1 MSVDLVALLI
11 LAVYMAIGAWR
22 GALASALGMFTLV
35 AAYGASVPAG
45 AKLGD
50 VAATRLG
57 VAPLLGSVLVG
68 VAAFGATLLLLGIVS
83 RVLLSHDRRALG
95 DEPLSPL
102 ERLGGA
108 LLGALRGAV
117 VVLLIGW
124 LTAWVD
130 GVAGAVPESRL
141 PRLGPSHVGGL
152 AERAVEAGAGAVLDQ
167 GSPGGRVTVQLL
179 AHPGE
184 SIEGLKDA
192 LSNGRLQ
199 TLRDDAAFWDA
210 LSGGDVDAALARG
223 SFRSLPYDR
232 ELRHDFAQIGL
243 VAPSAAESP
252 PLFEQAIVGAARQIA
267 PRIAQLR
274 SDPQFQSLL
283 QDPKVRE
290 ALQQGDRWALLSDP
304 RFQLLATR
312 LGSGS

>member
-1 MSVDLVALLI
+1 MSVDLLSLLI

-35 AAYGASVPAG
+35 AAYGASVLAG
-45 AKLGD
+45 AELGD
-50 VAATRLG
+50 VTAARLG
-57 VAPLLGSVLVG
+57 VAPLLGSVLAAV
-68 VAAFGATLLLLGIVS
+68 VAFGATLLVLGIAS
-83 RVLLSHDRRALG
+83 RLLLSHDRWALG

-102 ERLGGA
+102 ERFGGA

-117 VVLLIGW
+117 VVLLVGW
-124 LTAWVD
+124 LAAWVD
-130 GVAGAVPESRL
+130 GVASAAPESML
-141 PRLGPSHVGGL
+141 PRLGPSFAARL
-152 AERAVEAGAGAVLDQ
+152 AEGVVEMGASAALDQ

-179 AHPGE
+179 AHPGD
-184 SIEGLKDA
+184 SIGGLKDV

-199 TLRDDAAFWDA
+199 SLRDDAAFWDA

-232 ELRHDFAQIGL
+232 ELRHDFARMGL
-243 VAPSAAESP
+243 VPPSAAESP

-267 PRIAQLR
+267 PRIAGIR

-290 ALQQGDRWALLSDP
+290 ALQHGDRWALLRDP
-304 RFQLLATR
+304 RLQLLATR